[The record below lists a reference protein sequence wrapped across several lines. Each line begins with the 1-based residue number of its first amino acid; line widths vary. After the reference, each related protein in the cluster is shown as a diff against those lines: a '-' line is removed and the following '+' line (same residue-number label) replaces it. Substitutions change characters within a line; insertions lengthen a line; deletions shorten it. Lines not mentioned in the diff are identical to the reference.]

1 LRGLL
6 GTVSVLENDAM
17 QNVATPSV
25 LRVLIVIHLPLG
37 LDRKN
42 HENKPY
48 LEISTVSTFPYAGPY
63 PPSQSNG
70 KVIAHSGRS
79 LIHSSI

>member
-1 LRGLL
+1 MRGLL

-37 LDRKN
+37 LDR
-42 HENKPY
+42 ENMKQT
-48 LEISTVSTFPYAGPY
+48 LS
-63 PPSQSNG
+63 
-70 KVIAHSGRS
+70 
-79 LIHSSI
+79 